1 MKRSKL
7 IMRKA
12 FVLGLIV
19 IVLLPALA
27 GCGGTE
33 AQPESYQIG
42 ILQLVDVL
50 ADVEEGFKEGMADLG
65 YTEGEKVTYL
75 QRNANGDMDALQR
88 FAQEFVDEQ
97 VDLIVTITTPSSVT
111 ALNVSEGTGIP
122 IVFIMV
128 SDPIGAGLVQSLTQP
143 GGRVT
148 GIIDGDMETVGKR
161 LELLLK
167 IAPDIQ
173 RVLSVYS
180 YEEALLPA
188 EENLRQAAATL
199 GVELVEK
206 QVQTTDEAE
215 ATFQAIQPGEA
226 DAIFMQS
233 DGLIVAAED
242 GILELALRDGLPQ
255 IGPGGTSHFSVA
267 SYGANFYR
275 AGEQGAGLADK
286 ILKGAQPANVPVE
299 LPRKFD
305 LILNRGIAKQ
315 IGLTIPEDALSL
327 ADQVIE

>member
-1 MKRSKL
+1 M
-7 IMRKA
+7 
-12 FVLGLIV
+12 
-19 IVLLPALA
+19 LLPALA
-27 GCGGTE
+27 GCDGTE
-33 AQPESYQIG
+33 SQPESYKIG
-42 ILQLVDVL
+42 ILQLVSVL
-50 ADVEEGFKEGMADLG
+50 ADVEEGFKAGMADRG
-65 YTEGEKVTYL
+65 YIEGENVTYL
-75 QRNANGDMDALQR
+75 QRNANVNMDDLQA
-88 FAQEFVDEQ
+88 FAQEFVDEE
-97 VDLIVTITTPSSVT
+97 VDLIVTITTPSSTT
-111 ALNVSEGTGIP
+111 ALSASEGTGIP

-128 SDPIGAGLVQSLTQP
+128 SDPIGAGLVESLTQP

-167 IAPDIQ
+167 IAPDTQ

-199 GVELVEK
+199 GVELVER
-206 QVQTTDEAE
+206 QVQTTEEAN
-215 ATFQAIQPGEA
+215 AAFRAVQPGEA

-233 DGLIVAAED
+233 DGLIVAAEE

-255 IGPGGTSHFSVA
+255 MGPGGVSHFSVA
-267 SYGANFYR
+267 SYGANFFR

-286 ILKGAQPANVPVE
+286 ILKGAEPANVPVE

-305 LILNRGIAKQ
+305 LILNRGIADQ
-315 IGLTIPEDALSL
+315 MGLIIPEDALSL
-327 ADQVIE
+327 ADQVLE